1 MNDFRFA
8 FRQLWKARGFTSAAM
23 IVLALGIGANSAVF
37 SLVDAL
43 LFRSPG
49 YAQPSE
55 VVQVFSQDKKNPKT
69 FRSFPIRLTAT
80 SGSRTPSSLT

>member
-8 FRQLWKARGFTSAAM
+8 FASSESPRLHFAAM

-80 SGSRTPSSLT
+80 SGAEHRLH